1 MLAEYTELQQR
12 IVSHRRKTFRSRAL
26 NSFTKRN
33 PRCKEYH
40 VDMESITG
48 KDNGSSLELIFVLVF
63 RKTSHNAMEWVRKS
77 PGIHPLTA
85 QKCQQSFLLTYHLF
99 PAYPHMSP
107 AQTLCCKPDS
117 RENKEGVINSQEL
130 PQNASSRSIRAP
142 CSSCL
147 SSRQKQLG
155 LHNLSLNNPP
165 PSLPPSQL
173 ASKAFPWLS
182 VSLLLT
188 AAHQMGSSKEKQKIN
203 SSFLDGATQWKR
215 SWRTQPFLQAPTI
228 RKSIVSAQILQCR

>member
-26 NSFTKRN
+26 NSFAKRN

-48 KDNGSSLELIFVLVF
+48 KDNGSSLELILVLVF
-63 RKTSHNAMEWVRKS
+63 RKTSHDAMEWVRKS
-77 PGIHPLTA
+77 PGIHPRTA

-155 LHNLSLNNPP
+155 LRNLSLNNPP
-165 PSLPPSQL
+165 PSLP
-173 ASKAFPWLS
+173 A
-182 VSLLLT
+182 
-188 AAHQMGSSKEKQKIN
+188 G
-203 SSFLDGATQWKR
+203 
-215 SWRTQPFLQAPTI
+215 
-228 RKSIVSAQILQCR
+228 